1 MAIARTADNNRGRDI
16 VVLDVR
22 ELTSLFD
29 YFVLVTG
36 ASRRQL
42 HAISDEID
50 AVLADQF
57 GDRRLGIE
65 GYRDSRWILLDYG
78 DVVVHMFDQETRDY
92 YDIEHL
98 WAGAK
103 KVPFDSQAGPAIT
116 RG

>member
-50 AVLADQF
+50 AVLANEF

-65 GYRDSRWILLDYG
+65 GYRDSRWILLAYG

-103 KVPFDSQAGPAIT
+103 KVPFVSQAGPTIT